1 MRNFAC
7 IVLLAAGA
15 LVGGCQSEPLR
26 NLRADVS
33 RLFGAAK
40 GAPALTTGLR
50 LYEEGNYAESARY
63 LQSALYQGLRDADRL
78 KAHKYLAF
86 IHCVSDRI
94 DACREEFGKALEIDG
109 QMALSPAEAGHPIWG
124 PVFRSVK
131 AGR

>member
-1 MRNFAC
+1 MRNLAC
-7 IVLLAAGA
+7 IALIAGGVF
-15 LVGGCQSEPLR
+15 LGGCQSEPLR

-33 RLFGAAK
+33 SLFGAAQ
-40 GAPALTTGLR
+40 GEPALASGLQ

-63 LQSALYQGLRDADRL
+63 LQSALYQGLKNADRM

-86 IHCVSDRI
+86 IHCVSERV
-94 DACREEFGKALEIDG
+94 DACREEFRKALDIDPR
-109 QMALSPAEAGHPIWG
+109 MELTAAEAGHPIWG